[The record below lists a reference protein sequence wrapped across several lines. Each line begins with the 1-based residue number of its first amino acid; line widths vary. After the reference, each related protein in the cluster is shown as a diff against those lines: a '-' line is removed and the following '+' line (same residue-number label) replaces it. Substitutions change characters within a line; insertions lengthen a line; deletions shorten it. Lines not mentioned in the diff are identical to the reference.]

1 MIGNKKNEYTTQLEI
16 INNLQNII
24 FEQKQ
29 NIEQLNNDNNALK
42 YNYDALLNAST
53 NITAEN
59 KRLIEQNNKLKE
71 QLQEKVS
78 LLQELINGRKN
89 IKLKELELHK
99 EREKDILEKC
109 DRLQSENERLR
120 KLIGKQVEHSDEV
133 NKMQLNEALNII
145 NCHCVLDDSIYYK
158 YESLLS
164 VAKQLLIFY
173 EDSTNK
179 HENVKEINSM
189 TFNKQA
195 IIDLQTKINSKSSQ
209 PETEEATKQWFIMPL
224 LVALGYD
231 PYSSDIIPEYTL
243 DVGMKKGEKVDYALQ
258 INNQPVALVECKQLS
273 VQLSDKHISQLYR
286 YFTVS
291 DVHIA
296 ILTNGDEY
304 WFFTDSQKENV
315 MDLEPY
321 YTIKLSTADTTELDK
336 LEQYSKDLIQ
346 YVDMAQ
352 TVQYERFINEC
363 KELAHGLRINNIPS
377 WLLETLADRSGL
389 TDIDKPTL
397 ADYLYT
403 EIQNEFNGYKVDK
416 KDKKS
421 TKTSEKTN
429 SLGAKM
435 KATMEESKK
444 NISKIKLN
452 HEYVYND
459 YSDGNWKF
467 HTLDYAIILGVKY
480 EGITGRTLLLNT
492 VTELFKQNKINRDD
506 ILKQEQ
512 FNGTYKINAADG
524 FRGAYYLEDY
534 NVYVSTSYGIE
545 DIIKFIERLLSYAG
559 VRDEEV
565 KISFKS

>member
-1 MIGNKKNEYTTQLEI
+1 
-16 INNLQNII
+16 
-24 FEQKQ
+24 
-29 NIEQLNNDNNALK
+29 
-42 YNYDALLNAST
+42 
-53 NITAEN
+53 
-59 KRLIEQNNKLKE
+59 
-71 QLQEKVS
+71 
-78 LLQELINGRKN
+78 
-89 IKLKELELHK
+89 
-99 EREKDILEKC
+99 
-109 DRLQSENERLR
+109 
-120 KLIGKQVEHSDEV
+120 
-133 NKMQLNEALNII
+133 
-145 NCHCVLDDSIYYK
+145 
-158 YESLLS
+158 
-164 VAKQLLIFY
+164 
-173 EDSTNK
+173 
-179 HENVKEINSM
+179 M

-296 ILTNGDEY
+296 ILTNGDDY

-321 YTIKLSTADTTELDK
+321 YTIKLSTADANELDK

-363 KELAHGLRINNIPS
+363 KELAHGLRINNIPA

-389 TDIDKPTL
+389 VDIDKPTL

-403 EIQNEFNGYKVDK
+403 EIQNEFNGYKIDK

-421 TKTSEKTN
+421 AKATDKKE

-435 KATMEESKK
+435 KATMEKNKK

-459 YSDGNWKF
+459 YSDGNWIF

-480 EGITGRTLLLNT
+480 ENITGITLLINT
-492 VTELFKQNKINRDD
+492 VTELFKQGKIQREA
-506 ILKQEQ
+506 ILKEPQ
-512 FNGTYKINAADG
+512 FNGTYKIKASG
-524 FRGAYYLEDY
+524 EFRGAYYLEEY
-534 NVYVSTSYGIE
+534 NVYISTSYGLW
-545 DIIKFIERLLSYAG
+545 DIVKFIERLLAYAG
-559 VRDEEV
+559 VRDEEI